1 MAMQNPYDKLKQNAI
16 FTTPKEELTLMLY
29 DGALRFCN
37 QAIIALEN
45 KDLMR
50 VNELLIKVQNIIRE
64 FQLTLNRDYEVS
76 DNFAAMYDYIYR
88 QLIEANLTKNMD
100 ILCEA
105 RDLIR
110 GLRDI
115 WKEAM
120 LVARSS
126 QGKTK

>member
-1 MAMQNPYDKLKQNAI
+1 MQNPYDKLKQNAI